1 MIALNKITKYYNN
14 KKALQ
19 NFNFKINKG
28 EIHALIGPNGSGK
41 TTAVGVILS
50 LLHFE
55 GNTKIEVPRNKIGVS
70 LEKNIFFERLNV
82 FENLKFTAILRNA
95 DISEIDKVIGYLNL
109 NDTAYIKIK
118 KLSKGIRRKIS
129 IASALIGNP
138 DFYIFDEPFSG
149 LDFDNII
156 LFRNLIL
163 NLKQQN
169 KTVMI
174 NSHIL
179 SEIEKICTNF
189 TFINKGKNMGT
200 YNTNGIIQEYT
211 TLENAYSKINP
222 FS

>member
-82 FENLKFTAILRNA
+82 FENLKFTANLRNA